1 LARGRGRKV
10 FLTLAA
16 GALMGSLVGVALGDL
31 VPVLAKGVSIGID
44 PPVRV
49 DLLILR
55 FPLGFVIRLNLA
67 SALGILVA
75 MFFLRRL

>member
-1 LARGRGRKV
+1 MSRGRGWGV
-10 FLTLAA
+10 LLTLVA

-49 DLLILR
+49 DLLILK
-55 FPLGFVIRLNLA
+55 FPLGFIIKLNLA

-75 MFFLRRL
+75 IFLIRRW